1 MLITATVP
9 TWWCPP
15 SSSAPPRDPRRSR
28 TGPWRRCR
36 SGSGPRSSSG
46 SCSSGSSSLTTLLLR
61 QWFSVVPW
69 RWRSWTTPWRRCR
82 FSGSSRSSS
91 GRCGWCRSCSAPS
104 RPSPLLSGTSY
115 MSLLLDKRFFT
126 WCIATANE
134 QRSFLL
140 FLIYLLLEPWIMTLL
155 QHQELHHLTQK
166 DEDYLFPD
174 LVRLALWMMPL
185 ESLPEVQ
192 DRHVVD
198 VQPVLAWSP
207 IGTVFWTRTIKIFVT
222 IPCVRSSGSSSA
234 ESQ

>member
-134 QRSFLL
+134 QRSFYSFWYTCCWNHESCPSYSIKSFTISPRRMRITCFQTSSAWRFEWCLWNL
-140 FLIYLLLEPWIMTLL
+140 SLKFRAATLSTFC
-155 QHQELHHLTQK
+155 Q
-166 DEDYLFPD
+166 FSPD
-174 LVRLALWMMPL
+174 LQLG
-185 ESLPEVQ
+185 Q
-192 DRHVVD
+192 
-198 VQPVLAWSP
+198 
-207 IGTVFWTRTIKIFVT
+207 
-222 IPCVRSSGSSSA
+222 SSGH
-234 ESQ
+234 EL